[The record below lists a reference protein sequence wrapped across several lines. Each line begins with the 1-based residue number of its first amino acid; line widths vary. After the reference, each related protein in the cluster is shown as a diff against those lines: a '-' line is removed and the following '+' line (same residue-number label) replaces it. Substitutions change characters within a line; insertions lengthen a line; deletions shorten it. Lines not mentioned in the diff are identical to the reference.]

1 MGTQTPRVGMR
12 PFTAVL
18 LRATLVALL
27 VATGIGPS
35 APLRAQTPADRTNHI
50 RNSSVETDT
59 KGWNKYTNDDTLKV
73 DYSRDTQLGFDGT
86 ASLRQDIAISDDIG
100 KDAAAA
106 WVYEIRINPKWWGKP
121 VSASMEAWTSD
132 VALEPTIV
140 VQFWQSDKLIH
151 AYTEESRATSGSATG
166 AWVRHELS
174 GVDVLEGTTEIR
186 FICRAR
192 VLTKGTTGTV
202 WYDAV
207 VLEQAGVA
215 GPYLPGGE
223 STPAGNAASPVASPV
238 SQGSPPATVLVVLS
252 PTATSTPLPTA
263 TTVPPTATATVPPTA
278 TMTPAATGTSTPAP
292 TATSPPSPSP
302 TRTPEPTHTP
312 APTATRTPIPTATQT
327 TKATVTQ
334 TPRPTATQSP
344 TATSTH
350 RPTATKTPQ
359 PTATNTP
366 RPTATRTPI
375 PTVTQTPVP
384 TATRTAT
391 ASIHRF
397 PRLRVR
403 RLRLRR
409 TPQFQ
414 RRPPLPQNR
423 NVD

>member
-202 WYDAV
+202 WYDAM
-207 VLEQAGVA
+207 VLEQAEVA
-215 GPYLPGGE
+215 GPYLSGGE

-238 SQGSPPATVLVVLS
+238 SQGSPPATVPVVLP

-263 TTVPPTATATVPPTA
+263 TTVPPTATAT
-278 TMTPAATGTSTPAP
+278 MTPAADRDVDSGANGN
-292 TATSPPSPSP
+292 
-302 TRTPEPTHTP
+302 
-312 APTATRTPIPTATQT
+312 
-327 TKATVTQ
+327 
-334 TPRPTATQSP
+334 
-344 TATSTH
+344 
-350 RPTATKTPQ
+350 Q
-359 PTATNTP
+359 PTIAQPNADPRTDAHAGPDRDADPHTDGHEYFDADGNANTEADRNFDCDASAHRYEDSATYGN
-366 RPTATRTPI
+366 
-375 PTVTQTPVP
+375 QH
-384 TATRTAT
+384 
-391 ASIHRF
+391 ASTDRHAHSDPDSDADAGADDNQDGTGNAYTDSHGYQFADRDSHAYANFDGHRHCHKHC
-397 PRLRVR
+397 
-403 RLRLRR
+403 
-409 TPQFQ
+409 
-414 RRPPLPQNR
+414 